1 MWPFG
6 FQVPTLPFT
15 FSKVPNLKGRR
26 LGPKV
31 YSSLRT
37 ALGLPWE
44 LPLVRRLSRFAVW
57 AWVVGSNPLQHFT
70 VSSMLLGG
78 VDNPGTA
85 ALFRDWD
92 TYPVALGD
100 LGHWLY

>member
-1 MWPFG
+1 M
-6 FQVPTLPFT
+6 L
-15 FSKVPNLKGRR
+15 GRR

-44 LPLVRRLSRFAVW
+44 LPLVRRLSRFAVLW
-57 AWVVGSNPLQHFT
+57 ARVVGSDPLQHST

-78 VDNPGTA
+78 VENPGTA
-85 ALFRDWD
+85 ALFEAGI
-92 TYPVALGD
+92 YIP
-100 LGHWLY
+100 